1 MKKEKFGL
9 ALFSAAVL
17 LAVLVMAF
25 QTAPEPAPPSP
36 VAIQAGTE
44 QVKVW
49 RSDEETYVA
58 FLPGHISLDQAVA
71 IPVQEAAA
79 LDGNALPP
87 SGSFLEPDRT
97 YALTWEE
104 GGEARQGTLQILSPA
119 GLPTLYLD
127 TQSGSMDH
135 IHAEKG
141 NAERGALRLYDAQGT
156 LNFSGT
162 FAALRG
168 RGNSTWDIPEKKPY
182 ALDLTDEADLL
193 GMGSGKHWILL
204 ADAMD
209 ASALR
214 NRIAYG
220 FAAKIGMEYAP
231 DTRWTEVYLNG
242 EYAGLYLL
250 CERIENEP
258 GRLDLG
264 QAGVLLRMDRDSRI
278 IAERNPYFVT
288 DAGLYLQ
295 IMDGRDSAALQDRF
309 QQMEDA
315 LLGEQGDWQQHI
327 DLDSWVRQYLMEE
340 VFGSYD
346 AGFLSQNFYLYD
358 LAPESRIYAGPVWD
372 YDSSMGNPGVWALQS
387 PRGLFAG
394 RPEVMDGY
402 ATPWYYSLY
411 GQKIFYRELVR
422 QYRTLFLPELE
433 HLLTRT
439 LEDYTEEIGPAFERN
454 RLRWRV
460 ETEGLEAE
468 AAYIRTW
475 LRERMAF
482 LNDLWLEEAEFNLVR
497 VRDDSGY
504 YNYYALEPGSFLQDL
519 PHMADEGYPV
529 WYRVDTGEAW
539 DLSAPVLE
547 DLELDTKIRTE
558 EPEDSQAGGSLKEL
572 LLTGYLYVPAAVLV
586 LMGVAA
592 VPVALWKNRSR
603 KEQKQKSTV

>member
-1 MKKEKFGL
+1 MKKGKFGL

-17 LAVLVMAF
+17 LTVLVMAF
-25 QTAPEPAPPSP
+25 QTAPEPAPVSP

-49 RSDEETYVA
+49 RSDGETYVA

-87 SGSFLEPDRT
+87 SGSFLVPDRT

-264 QAGVLLRMDRDSRI
+264 QAGVLLRMDRDIRI
-278 IAERNPYFVT
+278 EAESKPYFVT

-295 IMDGRDSAALQDRF
+295 ILDGRDSAALQDRL

-315 LLGEQGDWQQHI
+315 LLGKQGDWQQHI
-327 DLDSWVRQYLMEE
+327 DLDSWVSQYLMEE

-358 LAPESRIYAGPVWD
+358 LAPESRIYAGPAWD

-454 RLRWRV
+454 RLRWKV
-460 ETEGLEAE
+460 ETEGAAAE

-482 LNDLWLEEAEFNLVR
+482 LNALWLEEVEFNLVR
-497 VRDDSGY
+497 VRDDGGY
-504 YNYYALEPGSFLQDL
+504 YIYYALEPGSCLLDL
-519 PHMADEGYPV
+519 PHMADEAYPV
-529 WYRVDTGEAW
+529 WYRVDTGDVW

-547 DLELDTKIRTE
+547 DLELDTKIRRE
-558 EPEDSQAGGSLKEL
+558 EPEDSRAGGSLKEL
-572 LLTGYLYVPAAVLV
+572 LLTGYLYVPAAVLA

-592 VPVALWKNRSR
+592 VPVALWKSRSR
-603 KEQKQKSTV
+603 REQKQKSTV